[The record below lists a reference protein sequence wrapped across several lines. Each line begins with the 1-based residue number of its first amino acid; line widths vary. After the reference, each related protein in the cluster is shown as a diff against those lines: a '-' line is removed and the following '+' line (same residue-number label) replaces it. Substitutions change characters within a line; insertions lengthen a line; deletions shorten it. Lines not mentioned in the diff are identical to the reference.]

1 MLSGAICRDQSCLV
15 FKRLEKMKKGLE
27 VYLPLTAKRVCRCQV
42 VHVNDTDFYANG
54 SKCIEI
60 MQEILEMHIRLY
72 EVTRAKI
79 QDKKVKFYC

>member
-27 VYLPLTAKRVCRCQV
+27 VYLPLTVKRVHRYYV
-42 VHVNDTDFYANG
+42 AHVDNTDFYANG

-60 MQEILEMHIRLY
+60 MQEILEIYIRL
-72 EVTRAKI
+72 
-79 QDKKVKFYC
+79 